1 MNINTT
7 HIPKG
12 CLSPSIISNEVYFK
26 YSSNLF
32 SNASKREM
40 KKFPYGNTSD
50 YEILA
55 IHFLIQKHT

>member
-12 CLSPSIISNEVYFK
+12 CLSPSRISNEVYFK

-40 KKFPYGNTSD
+40 KKFPYGN
-50 YEILA
+50 I
-55 IHFLIQKHT
+55 F

>member
-12 CLSPSIISNEVYFK
+12 CLSPSRISNEVYFK

-32 SNASKREM
+32 SNASKR
-40 KKFPYGNTSD
+40 D
-50 YEILA
+50 YEILV
-55 IHFLIQKHT
+55 IRFLIQKHT